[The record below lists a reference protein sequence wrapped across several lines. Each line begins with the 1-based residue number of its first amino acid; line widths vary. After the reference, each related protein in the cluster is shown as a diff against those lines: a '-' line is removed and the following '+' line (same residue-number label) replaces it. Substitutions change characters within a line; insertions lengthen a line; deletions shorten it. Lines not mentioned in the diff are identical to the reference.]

1 MTMSKATIKRKLPPA
16 PPTATKPVRNNRMF
30 GHGAH
35 VYEVPIP
42 TSQVEL
48 LIPPTK
54 SNSMAAQAERDAK
67 IILDLAREG
76 KTASEIMAE
85 TGFTRNRIMSTI
97 NRFAEYGAKI
107 KPDNPK
113 KRADNKI
120 QNVVRASKYRWWTEE
135 RVTQL
140 INLHGQGL
148 IYEEIAQ
155 IMGTNKSAVTSK
167 VKTLIDR
174 GILEARIQKPQW
186 TEEEIR
192 TLVSMKAEGKTWAE
206 IGDKVHRNA
215 KTCEQAWRRE
225 RDRKRNLQAVLDRMA
240 DSRGND

>member
-1 MTMSKATIKRKLPPA
+1 MKCSIKKRELPPLPKVTTKQVHDNHIYGFGRHTYEYNESA
-16 PPTATKPVRNNRMF
+16 PALDL
-30 GHGAH
+30 
-35 VYEVPIP
+35 
-42 TSQVEL
+42 Q
-48 LIPPTK
+48 IPPTR
-54 SNSMAAQAERDAK
+54 SDSQAAEKEREMK
-67 IILDLAREG
+67 IILDLARQG

-107 KPDNPK
+107 KPDKPK

-120 QNVVRASKYRWWTEE
+120 QNVVRASKCRWWTEE

-140 INLHGQGL
+140 IDLHGQGL

-155 IMGTNKSAVTSK
+155 IMGTSKSAVTSK

-186 TEEEIR
+186 TEEEIK

-225 RDRKRNLQAVLDRMA
+225 RGRKRDLQAVLDRMA

>member
-1 MTMSKATIKRKLPPA
+1 MHSMKIKRQLPPA

-35 VYEVPIP
+35 VYEAPIP
-42 TSQVEL
+42 SSQIEL
-48 LIPPTK
+48 LIPPTR
-54 SNSMAAQAERDAK
+54 SNSSAAQAERDAK

-85 TGFTRNRIMSTI
+85 TGFTRNRIMSTV

-140 INLHGQGL
+140 IDLHGQGL

-206 IGDKVHRNA
+206 SGDKVHRNA

>member
-1 MTMSKATIKRKLPPA
+1 MTSKCLIKRKLPGVNPQ
-16 PPTATKPVRNNRMF
+16 TATKPVRNNRMF

-35 VYEVPIP
+35 VYEAPIP
-42 TSQVEL
+42 SSQIEL
-48 LIPPTK
+48 LIPPTR
-54 SNSMAAQAERDAK
+54 SNSSAAQAERDAK
-67 IILDLAREG
+67 TILDLAREG

-107 KPDNPK
+107 KPDKPK

-120 QNVVRASKYRWWTEE
+120 QNVVRASKCRWWTEE

-140 INLHGQGL
+140 IDLHGQGL

-225 RDRKRNLQAVLDRMA
+225 RDRKRNLRAVLDSM
-240 DSRGND
+240 DHSGKHD